1 MNHFK
6 KAPMVGAA
14 TALAAHVASA
24 ASAFYVDPNAALG
37 GNGSL
42 ATPFRTI
49 AEVNAAQAGTPTKP
63 PTVLNGDAVYFKCG
77 AAWPAQNEA
86 PTALQLK
93 TGVKYNSYYNS
104 SSFPIYGC
112 ASTSTPALAKPV
124 LRGSVKLSGLSWST
138 YKTNIYK
145 ADITRFV
152 SGLGPVAQLIDPT
165 LSGSRRMQRA
175 RYPNVGEGNY
185 AGATSSRYLHVGN
198 ATPASSDNSAQYTM
212 QLDPSPASATA
223 SNTIPAGTNLTGA
236 QAYIRQYDWILS
248 RFNVVGQANT
258 DTITV
263 SLDDPFHQPNYALR
277 HAADEATGGF
287 WLENQLWMLDSP
299 GEWYVDKYL
308 DQNGQARYTLYVW
321 RADGKAPAT
330 ATTYYAAVGKFGITA
345 GMTDEAADASKVA
358 NNVSLKNIEVQDT
371 VLDGIS
377 IMGNLNDPA
386 VLNTLTIDGVSV
398 SRAGR
403 NGVVVRS
410 ARGTT
415 PGGINTLVIRNATIQ
430 DTMKMGIDVTGSG
443 EMNALNGNAYA
454 WVPAAEGVDI
464 SNNSLTDIG
473 LPFFANAAINA
484 STDSKVMG
492 NTINRAAARGIDAVG
507 VRIKVSNNSIQGACT
522 SFDDC
527 GAIYT
532 NGRYVNAEPTGDHT
546 LNATIMGNVIENVG
560 GPDLIDGRRPAAS
573 LGGVGIYLDDYAAN
587 VSVTGNTVSA
597 ADVGIFLH
605 GTANTTVSGNQ
616 VDLSRSVG
624 LGIGP
629 SNVVEPVGNAI
640 TGNTILTRVG
650 FQTPAVRLD
659 TKQTTITNQASFS
672 GNVYGSRY
680 AAPFWV
686 STTDPVSKE
695 FFTRTIGFAQ
705 WQAEGRDNSSGSRM
719 YTDLPAYTPVTG
731 LNLVANETFSTQTDD
746 WLPYY
751 SVADGES
758 VTYLSASP
766 ECYAN
771 GSCVRISSTKA
782 APASG
787 RNYMGFYSFKPNF
800 TVTPG
805 HIYMVTFDA
814 RSSNANDAVSPNLG
828 RYGSACDADIQ
839 PNCSLSRYLPPAR
852 LSTQWK
858 RYAFPLE
865 TAQTRTYTDGRVDL
879 VIFSNG
885 SVYLDNIRV
894 VDVTRSVNPE
904 SMSFYGLFNKSKSA
918 QSFSCGAT
926 VSANCSA
933 YRDLSTTSAV
943 TFPLTLNA
951 WGHQAVYLNGSSW
964 QDSDGDGV
972 PDWADQSCPNT
983 PAGAGANEKGCGIGQ

>member
-1 MNHFK
+1 MNHLK
-6 KAPMVGAA
+6 KAPAMGVA
-14 TALAAHVASA
+14 TALA
-24 ASAFYVDPNAALG
+24 
-37 GNGSL
+37 L
-42 ATPFRTI
+42 A
-49 AEVNAAQAGTPTKP
+49 VNAACAASSYYVDSASTAAPTGSLSAPLQTIAQVNALNLQA
-63 PTVLNGDAVYFKCG
+63 GDAVYFKCG
-77 AAWPAQNEA
+77 ASWPGKTEV
-86 PTALQLK
+86 PTALQLRS
-93 TGVKYNSYYNS
+93 GVKYNSYYNS

-112 ASTSTPALAKPV
+112 ASTTTPALARPV
-124 LRGSVKLSGLSWST
+124 LRGSVKLTGLSWST
-138 YKTNIYK
+138 YKPNIYK

-152 SGLGPVAQLIDPT
+152 NGLGPVAQLIDPT
-165 LSGSRRMQRA
+165 LTGSRRLQRA
-175 RYPNVGEGNY
+175 RYPNIGAGNY

-198 ATPASSDNSAQYTM
+198 ATPTSVDNSARYTM

-223 SNTIPAGTNLTGA
+223 SNAIPAGTNLTGA

-248 RFNVVGQANT
+248 RFNVTSQPSS

-263 SLDDPFHQPNYALR
+263 SLDDPFHQSNYALR

-299 GEWYVDKYL
+299 GEWYVDKAL
-308 DQNGQARYTLYVW
+308 DQTGQPRYTLYVW
-321 RADGKAPAT
+321 RADGKVPASS
-330 ATTYYAAVGKFGITA
+330 TTYYAAVGKFGITA
-345 GMTDEAADASKVA
+345 GMNDEAVDASKVA
-358 NNVSLKNIEVQDT
+358 NNVSLKNLDVQDT

-377 IMGNLNDPA
+377 IMGNVNDPA
-386 VLNTLTIDGVSV
+386 ALNTLTIDGVSV
-398 SRAGR
+398 SRTGR
-403 NGVVVRS
+403 NGVVVRG
-410 ARGTT
+410 ARGAT
-415 PGGINTLVIRNATIQ
+415 PGGVNNIAIRNASIQ
-430 DTMKMGIDVTGSG
+430 DTMKVGIDITGSA
-443 EMNALNGNAYA
+443 EMNAQNGNGYT
-454 WVPAAEGVDI
+454 WMPAAEGVAI
-464 SNNSLTDIG
+464 SNNSLSDIG

-507 VRIKVSNNSIQGACT
+507 VRIKVSNNYIQGTC
-522 SFDDC
+522 SLFDDC

-532 NGRYVNAEPTGDHT
+532 NGRYVNPEPAGDHSLSLT
-546 LNATIMGNVIENVG
+546 LMGNVIENVG

-587 VSVTGNTVSA
+587 VSVTSNTVSG

-605 GTANTTVSGNQ
+605 GTSNTTVSGNQ

-629 SNVVEPVGNAI
+629 SNVVEPAGNTI
-640 TGNTILTRVG
+640 TGNTILNRVG
-650 FQTPAVRLD
+650 YQTPAVRLD
-659 TKQTTITNQASFS
+659 TSQTTISNQASFS
-672 GNVYGSRY
+672 GNVYGSRT

-686 STTDPVSKE
+686 TSADPVSKE
-695 FFTRTIGFAQ
+695 WGTRYLSFTQ
-705 WQAEGRDNSSGSRM
+705 WQAEGRDNSSASRM

-731 LNLVANETFSTQTDD
+731 LNLVANETFSAQTDD
-746 WLPYY
+746 WLPYF

-771 GSCVRISSTKA
+771 GSCVKITSTKA

-814 RSSNANDAVSPNLG
+814 RSTNPNDSVSPSLG
-828 RYGSACDADIQ
+828 RYGAACDADIQ
-839 PNCSLSRYLPPAR
+839 PNCAMSKYLPPAR
-852 LSTQWK
+852 LTAQWK

-885 SVYLDNIRV
+885 SVYFDNIRV
-894 VDVTRSVNPE
+894 VDVTRSVNNE
-904 SMSFYGLFNKSKSA
+904 SMSFYGVFNKTKAA
-918 QSFSCGAT
+918 QSVACGAT

-933 YRDLSTTSAV
+933 YRDLVTTNAV

-951 WGHQAVYLNGSSW
+951 WGHQAVHLNGSSW

-983 PAGAGANEKGCGIGQ
+983 PTSAGANEKGCGIGQ